1 MIGEIIICCP
11 LIVSESGFDHVPT
24 NLWRASDLKIRGH
37 ETLQNN
43 WLACGSSGGL
53 HYVAAEAG
61 RQVLAKVPH
70 LYGGQRGRRQ
80 PRSQVLPLACDQ
92 VLRHAGAT
100 GGHRYVIKPKIKAFF
115 FVDFD
120 VGLLYNLP
128 WPFSWW
134 EIFPFEV
141 WWQIKRIPQPYQPL
155 KKAIKGLQKDV
166 ISLSTLLS
174 FLLDDKLSYLKFD
187 KSYYNL
193 CKGPGLA
200 KGCNKNWAQIS
211 PRSLCLQ
218 NCVTLVWRHQLSH

>member
-24 NLWRASDLKIRGH
+24 YLWRASDLKIRGH

-70 LYGGQRGRRQ
+70 LHGGQRGRRQ

-100 GGHRYVIKPKIKAFF
+100 GGHRYVIKPKFKAFFF

-120 VGLLYNLP
+120 VGLLYNNPLGLFFLMRNFP
-128 WPFSWW
+128 IWSLMTDKKNTATLSTSKKGHQGFAKGRNKPFYPFVLFSWW
-134 EIFPFEV
+134 
-141 WWQIKRIPQPYQPL
+141 
-155 KKAIKGLQKDV
+155 
-166 ISLSTLLS
+166 
-174 FLLDDKLSYLKFD
+174 
-187 KSYYNL
+187 
-193 CKGPGLA
+193 
-200 KGCNKNWAQIS
+200 
-211 PRSLCLQ
+211 
-218 NCVTLVWRHQLSH
+218 